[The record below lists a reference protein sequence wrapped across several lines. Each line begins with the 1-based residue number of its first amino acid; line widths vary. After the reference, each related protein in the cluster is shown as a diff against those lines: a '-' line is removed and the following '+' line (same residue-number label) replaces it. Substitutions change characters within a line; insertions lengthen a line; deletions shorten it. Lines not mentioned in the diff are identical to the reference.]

1 MKKHPA
7 GREDPRASSAYTVSE
22 VAHYLSVPSA
32 TIRSWVCGTSRFAP
46 LIAEVPRSPTLL
58 SFFNLTELHIISA
71 VRRTHGV
78 RMLNLRK
85 AIRYL
90 KNHARRPHDKRH
102 PLLSQKLE
110 TDGLDLFIERYG
122 KLTNISQ
129 EGQTAMRE
137 VLHAA
142 LKRIERD
149 PDGVP
154 VKLFPFT
161 RASML
166 NAPYMIAISP
176 GVSAGR
182 PVIAGTG
189 LATQIIAERYKAGE
203 SVSQLAMD
211 YERDNTEIEEA
222 IRCELEA
229 AA

>member
-1 MKKHPA
+1 MTRSPA
-7 GREDPRASSAYTVSE
+7 GREYPRALSAYTISE

-32 TIRSWVCGTSRFAP
+32 TIRSWACGTNHFDP
-46 LIAEVPRSPTLL
+46 LIAVAPRSPTLL

-71 VRRTHGV
+71 IRRTHGV
-78 RMLNLRK
+78 KMPNLRN

-90 KNHARRPHDKRH
+90 KKLARRPQNKKH
-102 PLLSQKLE
+102 PLLSEKLE
-110 TDGLDLFIERYG
+110 TDGLDLFVERYG

-137 VLHAA
+137 VLDAA

-149 PDGVP
+149 SEGVP

-161 RASML
+161 RASLL

-211 YERDNTEIEEA
+211 YEAREHRD
-222 IRCELEA
+222 RSGDPM
-229 AA
+229 